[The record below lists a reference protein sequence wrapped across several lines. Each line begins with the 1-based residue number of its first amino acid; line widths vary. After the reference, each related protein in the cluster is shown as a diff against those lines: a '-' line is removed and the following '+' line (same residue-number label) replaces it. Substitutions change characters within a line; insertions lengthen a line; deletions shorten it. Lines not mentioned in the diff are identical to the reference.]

1 MSSPHCIT
9 TYRGISFDVRHPA
22 AESILAEDIAHAL
35 SLMCRAGGHFVRFY
49 SVAQHAI
56 NCCREAHA
64 RGLSER
70 VQLAA
75 LLHDA
80 SEAYIAD
87 ITRPVKTLLPEY
99 HSIENVLEQRI
110 FDKFGIG
117 DLSEDERDRVREIDN
132 AMLAA
137 EFRALHAAGWPG
149 DAPEMKATLDFACR
163 DMAEVETQFMNILHR
178 LLGHGKK
185 SEKEF
190 TAIGIDACNAVGVG
204 NCKYGWVAVILSSEG
219 YATIKPLLRIIDV
232 LEIKADAILIDIP
245 IGFTDVGNDER
256 PGDKRTRKMVG
267 KRASSVFPVPCRKA
281 IYAAS
286 YDEANALNK
295 TNTGRGLSK
304 QSWAIVPKI
313 REVDEFLREQPHMR
327 DQLRE
332 SHPELCF
339 TALRGK
345 PCDYSKKTT
354 DGQTERIAIL
364 DRYIDTE
371 ELLAQNPFKKKDAGV
386 DDILDAAAL
395 AVIGLLGLTHGFRTL
410 PENPPTDSEGLTMQM
425 TLANLRDNAL

>member
-9 TYRGISFDVRHPA
+9 TYRGISFDVCNPA

-70 VQLAA
+70 LQLAA

-87 ITRPVKTLLPEY
+87 ITRPVKALLPEY
-99 HSIENVLEQRI
+99 IRIENILEQKI

-117 DLSEDERDRVREIDN
+117 DLSKDERDRVREIDN

-137 EFRALHAAGWPG
+137 EFRVLHAAGWPG
-149 DAPEMKATLDFACR
+149 DAPDMKATLDFAYR
-163 DMAEVETQFMNILHR
+163 EMAEVESEFLRALRN
-178 LLGHGKK
+178 LLGGKK
-185 SEKEF
+185 QSLPDY
-190 TAIGIDACNAVGVG
+190 TAIGIDG
-204 NCKYGWVAVILSSEG
+204 CKGGWIAVIADSHG
-219 YATIKPLLRIIDV
+219 NTTTKLLRDINETMGMRADV
-232 LEIKADAILIDIP
+232 FLVDIP
-245 IGFTDVGNDER
+245 IGFIDGGKDER
-256 PGDKRTRKMVG
+256 IGDKLARKMLG
-267 KRASSVFPVPCRKA
+267 KPRNTSVFPAPCRSAVYANSYSEA
-281 IYAAS
+281 IAFTRIATGKS
-286 YDEANALNK
+286 LSAL
-295 TNTGRGLSK
+295 
-304 QSWAIVPKI
+304 SWAIVPKI

-327 DQLRE
+327 DRLRE

-339 TALRGK
+339 AALKGK
-345 PCDYSKKTT
+345 ACAHYKKESE
-354 DGQTERIAIL
+354 GVAERKAVL
-364 DRYIDTE
+364 NRYIDTE
-371 ELLAQNPFKKKDAGV
+371 ELLALNPFKKKDAGI

-410 PENPPTDSEGLTMQM
+410 PENPPTDSAGLTMQM
-425 TLANLRDNAL
+425 TLANLRDNAM